1 MRISKLYM
9 DPQDKT
15 RFEIQGKS
23 SVKYHLKANHIVE
36 AKRWFW
42 ALNNAIQWTKD
53 EAKEEEKQ
61 KQRNAEMLR
70 LAKSGG
76 LRDPDSDASKP
87 EAKTLVPGGS
97 LAAPLS
103 NKGSRLSIQDSLYT
117 PAILVGDDEGSVH
130 GSFEPSYVANDRP
143 RSVKSVK
150 EHVIPGDGDDGDDF
164 GDDASSHEAQPENKD
179 AFNITAHS
187 ASLQLSLLAQV
198 SAALQKEILKEP
210 PVLLNSPSIVQAI
223 STYEAAVRSLQ
234 SLVGDLLKISRDR
247 DACWQDR
254 LDREADGRKLWE
266 DIMARVAR
274 EQEELEG
281 RIGASEMK
289 RKMTKRALREAL
301 ESTSVPPSELEN
313 QSVSRDKS
321 QIPDVQ
327 GGPNAKGKG
336 TATRR
341 KSMARRTSAIA
352 DLANISDTEEDD
364 DEEFFDAIDS
374 GEVDV
379 VDEMPVSV
387 SNPAATAADIEHE
400 QSALDVREAKRALI
414 APSFK
419 GYEDP
424 VRERLKM
431 DADDRPKISL
441 WASELLFIG
450 LIEAY
455 RNLGYSK
462 IDDWQGHD
470 QNDATRL
477 IQ

>member
-1 MRISKLYM
+1 M

-70 LAKSGG
+70 LAKFGG
-76 LRDPDSDASKP
+76 LRDPESDASKP
-87 EAKTLVPGGS
+87 EAKSLAPGGS
-97 LAAPLS
+97 LNAPLS
-103 NKGSRLSIQDSLYT
+103 TKGSRVSIQDSLYA
-117 PAILVGDDEGSVH
+117 PAVLIGDDEGSIH
-130 GSFEPSYVANDRP
+130 GSYEPSYVANDGP

-150 EHVIPGDGDDGDDF
+150 EHVIPGDGDDEDDF
-164 GDDASSHEAQPENKD
+164 GDDVSSHEMQPENKD

-198 SAALQKEILKEP
+198 SAALQKEVLKEP
-210 PVLLNSPSIVQAI
+210 PVLLNSPPIVQAI
-223 STYEAAVRSLQ
+223 SAYEAAVRSLQ
-234 SLVGDLLKISRDR
+234 SLVSDLLKISRDR
-247 DACWQDR
+247 DAYWQSR
-254 LDREADGRKLWE
+254 LDRESDVRKLWE
-266 DIMARVAR
+266 DSMARVAR

-281 RIGASEMK
+281 RIGESEMK

-301 ESTSVPPSELEN
+301 ESTSVPSSGLES
-313 QSVSRDKS
+313 QGTSRD
-321 QIPDVQ
+321 QNRVLDVHQGDPD
-327 GGPNAKGKG
+327 AKGKG
-336 TATRR
+336 TAPRR
-341 KSMARRTSAIA
+341 KSLARRTSAIA
-352 DLANISDTEEDD
+352 DLANISDTEEDE

-387 SNPAATAADIEHE
+387 TSPPATAADVEHE
-400 QSALDVREAKRALI
+400 KTALNVRAAKQALI

-441 WASELLFIG
+441 WVSKSLIIG

-455 RNLGYSK
+455 GNIGYSK
-462 IDDWQGHD
+462 IYDWKRHD
-470 QNDATRL
+470 ENDATRL